1 MAPKVEG
8 SSPFNHLGPELAF
21 DVDFGFFYFLRRL
34 RSARRGDFSSFCFSA
49 SGVSAFEERRNGKTK
64 ATFDR
69 WGAKRKKTPFP
80 DCAGVGEKKTRRKTD
95 ASF

>member
-1 MAPKVEG
+1 LTLI
-8 SSPFNHLGPELAF
+8 S
-21 DVDFGFFYFLRRL
+21 GFFISCAVYGARVAAIFLPFR
-34 RSARRGDFSSFCFSA
+34 FSA

-69 WGAKRKKTPFP
+69 WGAKRKKTPLP
-80 DCAGVGEKKTRRKTD
+80 DRAGVGEKKTRRKTD